1 MTATPTPPTPM
12 AAQAAGRT
20 RSASNTQPA
29 AAAII
34 GAVVCMSA
42 TGATVIRVRART
54 KQTMVPPSSTPASQ
68 VRGSARR
75 RTETTARRWRSTSH
89 SEATSPAEPDR

>member
-1 MTATPTPPTPM
+1 M

-20 RSASNTQPA
+20 RSASSTQPA
-29 AAAII
+29 PAATI

-42 TGATVIRVRART
+42 TGATSIRVRAKT

-68 VRGSARR
+68 VRGSAPR
-75 RTETTARRWRSTSH
+75 RTAPTERRWRSTSQR
-89 SEATSPAEPDR
+89 EATRPAEPDR